1 LEEKTQ
7 RVSIFNYYPEKG
19 ISKKGAAVKMAKP
32 KISSQKNGVAHSFG
46 VNSWK
51 GKNSGQNWDR
61 VTIFFDLVKLPKD
74 GNGDIVQTPLSFF
87 GLYQGFGGSGC
98 ASYLRDN
105 FHKFVINSKYF
116 PGNIEKSIKEACIKS
131 DYEFIKSS
139 LSKNSGGSKTEID
152 ESGASG
158 VMFLVLG
165 N

>member
-1 LEEKTQ
+1 
-7 RVSIFNYYPEKG
+7 VSVFNYYPEKS
-19 ISKKGAAVKMAKP
+19 IQKKPSPVKMAKP
-32 KISSQKNGVAHSFG
+32 KISSQKNGVAHSFA

-51 GKNSGQNWDR
+51 GTSCTQNWDR
-61 VTIFFDLVKLPKD
+61 VTIFFDLVKLPRD
-74 GNGDIVQTPLSFF
+74 GNGDSVQTPLSFF

-116 PGNIEKSIKEACIKS
+116 PANIEKSIKEACIKS
-131 DYEFIKSS
+131 DYEFIKNS
-139 LSKNSGGSKTEID
+139 LSKNSSESKNEID